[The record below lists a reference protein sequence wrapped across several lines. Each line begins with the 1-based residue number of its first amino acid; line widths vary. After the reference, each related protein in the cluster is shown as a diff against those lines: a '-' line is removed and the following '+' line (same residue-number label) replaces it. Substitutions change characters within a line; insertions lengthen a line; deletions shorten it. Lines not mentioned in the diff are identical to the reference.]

1 MKTHQILKLWVN
13 LSNGLTQSSWL
24 ERMHAH
30 LLRHYLRYIFLLL
43 SYAAFA
49 QRFELSI
56 NVSESLPGYLY
67 VVEKGVL
74 PSKGEYASF
83 YYHSDF
89 IYPKG
94 VRFLKRVVGVEGDV
108 VHSIN
113 HHFYVNGADVGFAMS
128 ETSSGKPIQQ
138 NSFDGV
144 IPAGHYYVRGD
155 HPLSLD
161 SRYQVCGLITN
172 PMIIG
177 RGFRVL

>member
-1 MKTHQILKLWVN
+1 MKTHKILKLW
-13 LSNGLTQSSWL
+13 LSSSTWL
-24 ERMHAH
+24 DAIHAH
-30 LLRHYLRYIFLLL
+30 LSRNYLQYIFLVLC
-43 SYAAFA
+43 YAAFA

-56 NVSESLPGYLY
+56 NVSESLPGVLYL
-67 VVEKGVL
+67 VEKGKL

-83 YYHSDF
+83 YYPSDF

-108 VHSIN
+108 VHARS
-113 HHFYVNGADVGFAMS
+113 HHFYVNDQEVGYALGA
-128 ETSSGKPIQQ
+128 TSTGKPIQE

-144 IPAGHYYVRGD
+144 IPAGHYYVKGD

-161 SRYQVCGLITN
+161 SRYRACGLITDQ
-172 PMIIG
+172 MIVG